1 MKPRA
6 WDALALL
13 AIAVAVFLAA
23 VWAFDREAQID
34 DARIKQFRQSNQAAG
49 R

>member
-1 MKPRA
+1 MRRP

-13 AIAVAVFLAA
+13 AIAVALFIAA
-23 VWAFDREAQID
+23 VWAFDREAQIED
-34 DARIKQFRQSNQAAG
+34 ERMRQFRQSNLEA